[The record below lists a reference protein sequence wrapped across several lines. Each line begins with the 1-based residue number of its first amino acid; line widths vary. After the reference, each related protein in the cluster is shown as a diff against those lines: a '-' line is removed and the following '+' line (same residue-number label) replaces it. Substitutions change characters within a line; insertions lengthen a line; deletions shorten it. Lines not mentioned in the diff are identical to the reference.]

1 MRKHSFKH
9 GNSNGKNN
17 NRNQGGGGGG
27 YNANVVSAPDFFKE
41 DEIPQK
47 M

>member
-9 GNSNGKNN
+9 NNSNSNGNGSSQAGSSN
-17 NRNQGGGGGG
+17 FNS
-27 YNANVVSAPDFFKE
+27 NVVSAPDFFKE